1 MAFAENSS
9 LAATLRG
16 SIGKELVF
24 RQWEDK
30 TVVAKSPKTREGEP
44 HPVQA
49 AKQEKFLAASRYAKA
64 VMNDPGQELA
74 DAYRE
79 VLKPR
84 QNLYCRASED
94 FLSPPVVRH
103 IKKEQYHGV
112 AGDRIIVRA
121 KDDFRVVRV
130 WVEIIGSDGTQLEA
144 GNAIQNLNGLDWT
157 YSATKNHAAAGEI
170 SGCRIKAFAVDVPGN
185 VGTLEE
191 MI

>member
-1 MAFAENSS
+1 MAFAGNSS
-9 LAATLRG
+9 IAATLSG
-16 SIGKELVF
+16 TIGKELVF
-24 RQWEDK
+24 RKWEDK

-49 AKQEKFLAASRYAKA
+49 AKQEKFMAASRYAKA

-103 IKKEQYHGV
+103 IKKEHYHGV
-112 AGDRIIVRA
+112 AGDTIIVRA

-130 WVEIIGSDGTQLEA
+130 WVEIISSDGTLLEA
-144 GNAIQNLNGLDWT
+144 GNAVQNLNGLDWT
-157 YSATKNHAAAGEI
+157 YVIIKDHAIVTEI
-170 SGCRIKAFAVDVPGN
+170 PGSRIKAFAVDVPGN
-185 VGTLEE
+185 VGMLEE